1 MNDKNEFHAGSVG
14 TLAKKKNTTNNVDQ
28 QGIGG
33 NRAIACQ
40 RRREKKKFKS
50 QGLRA
55 GCLNV
60 GMMKGKGR
68 DLDNVLH
75 GEEKKVEG
83 QVQGFRMYYQGVAR
97 NRNEVGVILKE
108 EYSKKR

>member
-1 MNDKNEFHAGSVG
+1 
-14 TLAKKKNTTNNVDQ
+14 
-28 QGIGG
+28 
-33 NRAIACQ
+33 
-40 RRREKKKFKS
+40 
-50 QGLRA
+50 
-55 GCLNV
+55 
-60 GMMKGKGR
+60 MMKGKGR